1 MLFRSENTSQR
12 IVFENIDANI
22 DTIKRQRLIDRIE
35 MENKSGQQ
43 IQTALMYDKESVGKK
58 QDRSERI
65 DYKSY
70 REAV

>member
-1 MLFRSENTSQR
+1 
-12 IVFENIDANI
+12 
-22 DTIKRQRLIDRIE
+22 